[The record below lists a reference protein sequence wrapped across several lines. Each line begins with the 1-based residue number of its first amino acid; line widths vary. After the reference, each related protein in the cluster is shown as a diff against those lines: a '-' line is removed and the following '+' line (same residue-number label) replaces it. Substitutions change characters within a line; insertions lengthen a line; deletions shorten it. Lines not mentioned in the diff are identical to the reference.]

1 MFVDMV
7 TIKPAPIV
15 GARLVRLSGLS
26 EEKRLAEA
34 KDRVE
39 AYMRDLEETP
49 QHCIKKRYRLRQKI
63 TRAQKIVEE
72 HSQHGESDES
82 RANARLIAAAPDLLS
97 ELKNAHLII
106 RNALRVMTPEQKS
119 EWGRLNAHA
128 GVEGEGVT
136 RANEREAAISKATG
150 EEMKS

>member
-15 GARLVRLSGLS
+15 GARLVRLSGFS
-26 EEKRLAEA
+26 EGKRLAEA

-63 TRAQKIVEE
+63 NRARQIIEE
-72 HSQHGESDES
+72 ESEES
-82 RANARLIAAAPDLLS
+82 RANARLIAAAPDLLA

-119 EWGRLNAHA
+119 EWGRLNARA

-136 RANEREAAISKATG
+136 RANEREAAIGKATG
-150 EEMKS
+150 EEEAANV

>member
-15 GARLVRLSGLS
+15 GARLVRLSGIS
-26 EEKRLAEA
+26 EGKRLAEA

-63 TRAQKIVEE
+63 NRARQIIEE
-72 HSQHGESDES
+72 ESEES
-82 RANARLIAAAPDLLS
+82 RANARLIAAAPDLLA

-119 EWGRLNAHA
+119 EWGSLNARA

-136 RANEREAAISKATG
+136 RANEREAAIAKATG
-150 EEMKS
+150 EGVE